1 MKITLIC
8 IGKTDEDYLKNG
20 VEKYLQRLRH
30 YISFEMIVIPDIKKS
45 KNLSQEQQKQKEAQL
60 ILKQLKNQDYVVL
73 LDEKGNS
80 YSSVG
85 FSDFIQQ
92 RMNQGLSNLVFVIGG
107 PYGFNQ
113 DLFNRA
119 NGMIS
124 LSKMTFS
131 HQMVRLFF
139 VEQIYRAF
147 TIMKGEP
154 YHHV

>member
-20 VEKYLQRLRH
+20 IEKYLQRLRH